1 MSNPLEFDPLE
12 AILEAPDEA
21 ISAAKKR
28 EIKNIL
34 KSYVGLH
41 DSFCELIQNAM
52 DSVEKREI
60 NISHSNYKKKILIN
74 VDLEEN
80 SFTVIDNGTG
90 FSQNEFKSFIAPNI
104 SFKSSKG
111 SRGNKGVG
119 ATYIAYGFNRI
130 QIATKNN
137 DYNFRGE
144 IKGGRDWVED
154 FEGIKDRPI
163 VRETIINSDE
173 FDQVEQGVLFKIYY
187 GGKNTRPKKL
197 SYFQATNAT
206 QWLNILLL
214 KTPLGGIYL
223 DKESDK
229 NIEFNLT
236 VTNEDGTITKLEND
250 KALYR
255 YPHLLIQSSIN
266 LKEVKEA
273 QTKLSEKGEDVT
285 QLPPKFLRKAGLY
298 NFFST
303 EDLKNFL
310 KNDNH
315 KELIDFHSITA
326 YGYFCFSTSVWDHIN
341 DEKIGL
347 RKGSRI
353 LRGGLLIANNHMI
366 QGDYIAIPLTSN
378 IGYQNQC
385 HVIVHLNNA
394 EPDLGRKGFQP
405 EIKEMCEDISVAVVN
420 KLKKWKKLLKADTGE
435 KQNFQR
441 ELDLHEWIITQENY
455 EKEHPLTL
463 KNTNFFNPI
472 NEISISSV
480 PQSEQDVIVLFNQL
494 IAGGVIRG
502 IKLLATSQYERY
514 DGVFKHYIDENSS
527 HHIFCKE
534 KNPLGVSDLSLPLG
548 KMGPPRV
555 LEYKYNLDALFSEF
569 ENGEKDEK
577 DIHLAIAWEIGSK
590 WKKSHEIISLLD
602 IENIDHRPFH
612 GITHII
618 CTANSR
624 FHVIILKEL
633 MEYLDNVDEV
643 QDYQKRSYG
652 SIEEK

>member
-12 AILEAPDEA
+12 AILKAPDEA

-52 DSVEKREI
+52 DSVEKREATR
-60 NISHSNYKKKILIN
+60 SAQNYKKKIFVN
-74 VDLEEN
+74 VNLNEN

-137 DYNFRGE
+137 DYCFRGE
-144 IKGGRDWVED
+144 IKGGREWVED

-163 VRETIINSDE
+163 VKETIIDSSE
-173 FDQVEQGVLFKIYY
+173 FNEIDQGAFFKIYY
-187 GGKNTRPKKL
+187 GGENTRPKKL
-197 SYFQATNAT
+197 SYFQAINAT
-206 QWLNILLL
+206 QWLYILLL
-214 KTPLGGIYL
+214 KTPLGGINL
-223 DKESDK
+223 NEEGNK
-229 NIEFNLT
+229 NIEFDLT
-236 VTNEDGTITKLEND
+236 VTDENGSITKLENE
-250 KALYR
+250 KALYK

-266 LKEVKEA
+266 LEEIKEA
-273 QTKLSEKGEDVT
+273 QNKLSKKGEDVT
-285 QLPPKFLRKAGLY
+285 QLPSKFLRKAGLY
-298 NFFST
+298 NFFRT
-303 EDLKNFL
+303 EDLETLL
-310 KNDNH
+310 KNDNYKILINFH
-315 KELIDFHSITA
+315 KITA

-347 RKGSRI
+347 RKGTRI

-366 QGDYIAIPLTSN
+366 QGDYITIPLTSN

-385 HVIVHLNNA
+385 HVIIHLNNA

-405 EIKEMCEDISVAVVN
+405 EIKEMCEDLSVAIVN
-420 KLKKWKKLLKADTGE
+420 KLKKWKKILKVDTGE
-435 KQNFQR
+435 KPNFQK
-441 ELDLHEWIITQENY
+441 ELDLHEWIRNQENH
-455 EKEHPLTL
+455 EKEHPLSL
-463 KNTNFFNPI
+463 KNANFFNPI

-480 PQSEQDVIVLFNQL
+480 PQSEQDVVVLFNQL

-514 DGVFKHYIDENSS
+514 DGVFKHYIDEIPSN
-527 HHIFCKE
+527 HIFCKE
-534 KNPLGVSDLSLPLG
+534 KNPLGVSDLSLRLG
-548 KMGPPRV
+548 TMGPPQV

-577 DIHLAIAWEIGSK
+577 DINLAVAWEIGSK
-590 WKKSHEIISLLD
+590 WKKSHEIISLLN

-618 CTANSR
+618 CTENSR
-624 FHVIILKEL
+624 FHAIILKEL
-633 MEYLDNVDEV
+633 MNYLNDVDGV
-643 QDYQKRSYG
+643 QEYQKSSYDSLEG
-652 SIEEK
+652 